1 MMSMLVSFSSS
12 TTVTHGGAG
21 IAFSSGALE
30 LTLPRFSVVF
40 ESLNPGSCVVFCEPV
55 LVFSF
60 FFSIGHCIVCHK
72 SIYIFSLY
80 VWLLSYT
87 TNFPQ
92 KEKKIHY
99 KNKKKKRELQCISK
113 SSDLFSV

>member
-1 MMSMLVSFSSS
+1 MMFMLVSFSSS

-21 IAFSSGALE
+21 IVFPSGAPE
-30 LTLPRFSVVF
+30 LILPRFSVVF
-40 ESLNPGSCVVFCEPV
+40 ESLNPGSCVVFCRPL

-60 FFSIGHCIVCHK
+60 FFSFGHCIVCHK

-92 KEKKIHY
+92 KEKKDP
-99 KNKKKKRELQCISK
+99 LQK
-113 SSDLFSV
+113 